1 MNKQDRKELDK
12 ALDLL
17 SSASEII
24 MRIKEQEEE
33 KYDNLPEG
41 IQESERG
48 ERFQQNIDNLES
60 SLSDLESV
68 LEYVENVINQ

>member
-48 ERFQQNIDNLES
+48 ERFQENIDNLES